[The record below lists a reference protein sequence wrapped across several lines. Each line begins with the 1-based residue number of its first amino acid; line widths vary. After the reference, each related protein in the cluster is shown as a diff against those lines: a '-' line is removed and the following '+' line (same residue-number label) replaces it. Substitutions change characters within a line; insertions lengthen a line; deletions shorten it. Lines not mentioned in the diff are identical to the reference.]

1 MATERLGRFE
11 LVSHLASGGMGK
23 VYLARIPGLAGFER
37 HVVLK
42 TLRASEIPDESYVS
56 MFLDEARLAASL
68 HHQHVA
74 QVYEVGISDD
84 VYFLAME
91 YVHGKSVRAV
101 LEAADARR
109 FWLPKDFSLSV
120 ICATAAGLHHAHD
133 RCATDGSPLHIV
145 HRDVSPSNILVSFD
159 GTTKL
164 IDFGIAKAVARTTQT
179 ATGFIKGKAGYM
191 APEQARGYEV
201 DRRSDVFA
209 LGILAYELTT
219 QHRAFDAPTE
229 FERVEKIVHGD
240 LVPPSHWVPDYP
252 RALEEAVL
260 TALALDPD
268 ERFQTADEMRIA
280 FETVARHEN
289 LVLGSAPIAKL
300 LLELF
305 GTEKEPWLQTAA
317 QPRRVARGSQ
327 RMSPPPI
334 PGRAKGTIPPARLAS
349 VPEEIDEGDD
359 VTVPVDTDVPEAPFL
374 AKPLTPED
382 IDEVP
387 IITVPLK
394 KVSLSEIAE
403 PNAASTIELRPRA
416 GTIRPQMVTPRPPTH
431 LPPSRRSA
439 LPFGARRWHIAA
451 IITGGLG
458 AGLLAGFIAVM
469 TMSHTPAKPV
479 AASAPEIAAEAP
491 VVATPAVIAKPAAVV
506 ATPSKPAVIA
516 DEVTLSVTS
525 MPSGATVVLD
535 GERLG
540 VTPFTKKIARADKQ
554 SFLKVRMVGFS
565 AQRIPVKRGGDITWR
580 VQLKKTAQV
589 TDAE

>member
-1 MATERLGRFE
+1 
-11 LVSHLASGGMGK
+11 MGK
-23 VYLARIPGLAGFER
+23 VYLARIPGLGGFER

-42 TLRASEIPDESYVS
+42 TLRSSEIPDESYVS

-84 VYFLAME
+84 VYFIAME

-101 LEAADARR
+101 LEVADARR

-120 ICATAAGLHHAHD
+120 VCATAAGLHHAHE
-133 RCATDGSPLHIV
+133 RCASDGSPLHIV
-145 HRDVSPSNILVSFD
+145 HRDVSPSNILVSYD
-159 GTTKL
+159 GSTKL

-240 LVPPSHWVPDYP
+240 LVPPSHWMPDYP
-252 RALEEAVL
+252 PELEEAIL

-268 ERFQTADEMRIA
+268 ERFQTADEMRLA
-280 FETVARHEN
+280 FESVARHEN
-289 LVLGSAPIAKL
+289 LVLGSAPVAKL
-300 LLELF
+300 LAELC
-305 GTEKEPWLQTAA
+305 GTEKEPWLQGASP

-334 PGRAKGTIPPARLAS
+334 LARAKGTVPPS

-359 VTVPVDTDVPEAPFL
+359 VTVPVDTPVEDAPFL
-374 AKPLTPED
+374 AKPLTLED

-394 KVSLSEIAE
+394 RVPLSEIAE
-403 PNAASTIELRPRA
+403 PSAASTVELRPRA
-416 GTIRPQMVTPRPPTH
+416 GTIQPLERPQMVTPRPPMH
-431 LPPSRRSA
+431 LPPARRST
-439 LPFGARRWHIAA
+439 LPFGARRWHVAA
-451 IITGGLG
+451 IIGGGLG
-458 AGLLAGFIAVM
+458 AGLLVGFIAVM
-469 TMSHTPAKPV
+469 TMSRATTHVAPVAVAPAPRVPPPPAVAQPAIVAKTAPAKP
-479 AASAPEIAAEAP
+479 AP
-491 VVATPAVIAKPAAVV
+491 
-506 ATPSKPAVIA
+506 IA
-516 DEVTLSVTS
+516 DEITLSVAS

-535 GERLG
+535 GVRLG
-540 VTPFTKKIARADKQ
+540 VTPLTQKIARSDKP
-554 SFLKVRMVGFS
+554 SFLKVRRVGYV
-565 AQRIPVKRGGDITWR
+565 AQRIPVKRGANITWR
-580 VQLKKTAQV
+580 VQMTKTA
-589 TDAE
+589 TDSE

>member
-42 TLRASEIPDESYVS
+42 TLRAAEIPDESYVG

-109 FWLPKDFSLSV
+109 FWIPKDFSLSV

-133 RCATDGSPLHIV
+133 RCTSDGSPLNIV
-145 HRDVSPSNILVSFD
+145 HRDVSPSNILVSYD

-164 IDFGIAKAVARTTQT
+164 IDFGIAKAAARATHT

-240 LVPPSHWVPDYP
+240 LIPPSHWMPDYP
-252 RALEEAVL
+252 RDLEEAVL

-268 ERFQTADEMRIA
+268 DRFQTADEMRLA
-280 FETVARHEN
+280 FEQVARPEN
-289 LVLGSAPIAKL
+289 LVLGSAPVAKL
-300 LLELF
+300 LADLF
-305 GTEKEPWLQTAA
+305 GTELEPWLRPS

-327 RMSPPPI
+327 RMSPPPL
-334 PGRAKGTIPPARLAS
+334 PARAKGTVPPER

-359 VTVPVDTDVPEAPFL
+359 VTEPVDTPVPDDPPFL
-374 AKPLTPED
+374 AKPLTVED

-387 IITVPLK
+387 IVTKPIKRMPLSI
-394 KVSLSEIAE
+394 VAE
-403 PNAASTIELRPRA
+403 PSAASTVELRPRA
-416 GTIRPQMVTPRPPTH
+416 GTIHPDLVTPPMPLT
-431 LPPSRRSA
+431 

-451 IITGGLG
+451 IIAGGLG
-458 AGLLAGFIAVM
+458 AGLLVGFVAVM
-469 TMSHTPAKPV
+469 TMGHSTAKPV
-479 AASAPEIAAEAP
+479 VAAPTP
-491 VVATPAVIAKPAAVV
+491 VVAQPRVAAKPAAVV
-506 ATPSKPAVIA
+506 VAPPTAAPLAT
-516 DEVTLSVTS
+516 EVTLSVTS

-540 VTPFTKKIARADKQ
+540 VTPFTQKIARTDKP
-554 SFLKVRMVGFS
+554 SFLKVRMVGYT
-565 AQRIPVKRGGDITWR
+565 AQRIVVKRGDDLTWR
-580 VQLKKTAQV
+580 VALKKTAP
-589 TDAE
+589 